1 MEKKNWGKAYKIVPW
16 KEFLTRNTILEIPLP
31 QRDPED
37 ISFDGIQ
44 DSSSKKIGYVEG
56 RLKNGYPFRLEC
68 AQYNGFKVISVFV
81 STMGLVGVTGEELD
95 EYLREQELYEVYDT
109 KPAIYTYVDKKNNE
123 FWRIDVLLES
133 DGNIF
138 SSSPLSIEEFSY
150 GHTPH
155 DFRVILD
162 DGSNLFKVYYN
173 EDHDIVEYAVCSK
186 IDDIFNQK
194 FRCCVLS
201 TLEMQ
206 KLNTVMAL
214 GKSDRDI
221 IKLMQDFFA
230 LSDMEDLLNLLEE
243 YTIGY
248 FIRDEY

>member
-68 AQYNGFKVISVFV
+68 AQYNGSKVISVFV
-81 STMGLVGVTGEELD
+81 STMGLVGVTGEDLD
-95 EYLREQELYEVYDT
+95 
-109 KPAIYTYVDKKNNE
+109 
-123 FWRIDVLLES
+123 
-133 DGNIF
+133 
-138 SSSPLSIEEFSY
+138 
-150 GHTPH
+150 
-155 DFRVILD
+155 
-162 DGSNLFKVYYN
+162 
-173 EDHDIVEYAVCSK
+173 
-186 IDDIFNQK
+186 
-194 FRCCVLS
+194 
-201 TLEMQ
+201 
-206 KLNTVMAL
+206 
-214 GKSDRDI
+214 
-221 IKLMQDFFA
+221 
-230 LSDMEDLLNLLEE
+230 E